1 MSRNGSG
8 TYVLPAGN
16 PVVTGTIITSTW
28 ANTTMS
34 DVATALTG
42 SVASDG
48 QTVMTGNLQMGSN
61 RITGLADGIAP
72 SDASTVGQ
80 TTNANITSGNIN
92 GAVIGNLDPK
102 NGTFTNLVATL
113 SATVP
118 TMATSDDS
126 TKAASTAY
134 VKALIAGGENVVN
147 SFNGRKGA
155 VTLTSGDV
163 TTALGY
169 TPPTPT
175 GTGANGTWGISVT
188 GNSASVT
195 NGVYT
200 ETDQTINGTKTFN
213 ATIIGNISGNA
224 GTSSSCTGNSA
235 TATNATNA
243 TNFISPNFKMIESGG
258 KLYFQ
263 YQGNNIATIDSA
275 GNFTTVANVTAF
287 APSV

>member
-1 MSRNGSG
+1 MSRNGNG

-28 ANTTMS
+28 ANTTMQ
-34 DVATALTG
+34 DIATALTG

-48 QTVMTGNLQMGSN
+48 QTVITGNIQMGNN

-72 SDASTVGQ
+72 TDASTVGQ

-92 GAVIGNLDPK
+92 GAVIGNTNPQ
-102 NGTFTNLVATL
+102 NGTFTNLVATV

-118 TMATSDDS
+118 TLATSDNS

-134 VKALIAGGENVVN
+134 VKSLIASAENVVN
-147 SFNGRKGA
+147 SFNGRKGV
-155 VTLTSGDV
+155 VTLTSTDV
-163 TTALGY
+163 TDALGY
-169 TPPTPT
+169 VPPTPT
-175 GTGANGTWGISVT
+175 GTGANGTWGISIS

-200 ETDQTINGTKTFN
+200 VGDQTIGGSKTFSS
-213 ATIIGNISGNA
+213 TIIGNISGNA
-224 GTSSSCTGNSA
+224 ATSSACTGNSA

-243 TNFISPNFKMIESGG
+243 ANLVTPNFSVVEEGG
-258 KLYFQ
+258 KLYFK
-263 YQGNNIATIDSA
+263 YQGNNVAVIDSA